1 MNTMNPQIKK
11 ILAEF
16 RKKEA
21 DRNRAR
27 RKRGE
32 CCAVLCHGPGH
43 QSKSYC
49 QKKGPHKIHEAVY
62 GCYDQRATW
71 KGMKK
76 FTGFF
81 DEAPEVND

>member
-1 MNTMNPQIKK
+1 MNSEIKK

-16 RKKEA
+16 HKKEVE
-21 DRNRAR
+21 RNRAR

-32 CCAVLCHGPGH
+32 CCAVLHHGPGH
-43 QSKSYC
+43 QSQTYC
-49 QKKGPHKIHEAVY
+49 QKKGTHKVHEAVY

-76 FTGFF
+76 FTGYF
-81 DEAPEVND
+81 DEAPEVK